1 VTATDGITGRALRG
15 GAALG
20 VRQLVVQGA
29 NVLGMI
35 ALARLLPP
43 AEFGTIAIAL
53 FVQNVLSSV
62 AALGLGTSLVRLPS
76 EPDRDDLRTVLG
88 AQHLLA
94 LPLALACWIAA
105 PAVLPMLE
113 RPAGDAILL
122 RAAAIVV
129 VLIPLQMVP
138 FARLERH
145 LDFAR
150 LASIEIVQALA
161 YNVVAVTL
169 VATGAGVSGVACAMV
184 LRALAGAL
192 LGSLLAPWP
201 MGWRIDRA
209 RLRPLLRF
217 GVPLQATVWISLVK
231 DGLTPVILGLTAG
244 AAAVGL
250 VDWAQMLATYPT
262 LALMILQRVYVP
274 AFARAQHDRRDLDR
288 LVGHAV
294 SAANAI
300 AAPLAVLT
308 LVLIGPI
315 TDLVFGARWQAARE
329 LFYWLWCANLF
340 VPTVTPLVGL
350 LTATGRSRAVLA
362 LSLSWMAGTWIAG
375 APLVLLLGARG
386 YGIANL
392 AVQVTIVWV
401 VRLARAETSVA
412 LLPRVLPPWLCAIAV
427 GVATFF
433 VARAWPPG
441 SLPALAAIVAVAGL
455 TYALALAA
463 TLPRETRLAWD
474 ALRGTP

>member
-1 VTATDGITGRALRG
+1 VTEGVAARALRG
-15 GAALG
+15 GAVLG

-29 NVLGMI
+29 NVLGMV
-35 ALARLLPP
+35 ALARLLRP

-53 FVQNVLSSV
+53 FVQSVLSSV
-62 AALGLGTSLVRLPS
+62 AALGLGTSLVRLPA
-76 EPDRDDLRTVLG
+76 EPVDDDLRTVLG
-88 AQHLLA
+88 MQHLLA
-94 LPLALACWIAA
+94 LPLALGCWIVA
-105 PAVLPMLE
+105 PAVLPLLQ
-113 RPAGDAILL
+113 RPASDAVLL
-122 RAAAIVV
+122 RAAALA
-129 VLIPLQMVP
+129 VLLLPLQAVP
-138 FARLERH
+138 FACLERQ

-150 LASIEIVQALA
+150 LASVEIVQALA
-161 YNVVAVTL
+161 YNVVAVSL
-169 VATGAGVSGVACAMV
+169 VAAGAGVTGVAWAIV

-192 LGSLLAPWP
+192 LASLLAPWRI
-201 MGWRIDRA
+201 GWRIDRA

-217 GVPLQATVWISLVK
+217 GVPLQATIWISLVK
-231 DGLTPVILGLTAG
+231 DGLTPLFLGLTAG

-274 AFARAQHDRRDLDR
+274 AFARAQHDRRELDR

-300 AAPLAVLT
+300 AAPVAVLT

-315 TDLVFGARWQAARE
+315 TDLVFGERWQAARE

-362 LSLSWMAGTWIAG
+362 LSLSWMAGTWLAG

-392 AVQVTIVWV
+392 AVQATIVWV
-401 VRLARAETSVA
+401 VRLARTETDAA
-412 LLPRVLPPWLCAIAV
+412 LLPRVVPPWLCAVAV
-427 GVATFF
+427 GALTLL

-441 SLPALAAIVAVAGL
+441 SLPALAAIAATAGGA
-455 TYALALAA
+455 YALALAA
-463 TLPRETRLAWD
+463 LLPRETRLAWS
-474 ALRGTP
+474 ALRGAV